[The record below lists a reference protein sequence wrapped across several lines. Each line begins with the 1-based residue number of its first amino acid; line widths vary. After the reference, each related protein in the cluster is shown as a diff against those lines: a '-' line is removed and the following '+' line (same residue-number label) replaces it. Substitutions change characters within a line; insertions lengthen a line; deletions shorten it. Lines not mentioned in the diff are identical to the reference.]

1 MVLEKMNVN
10 CKIVSVI
17 KRILSFSVQK
27 VRYFIIIL
35 LLNILKIINLE
46 SITSSRYLISFA
58 YPLLHANCLITY

>member
-10 CKIVSVI
+10 YKIVSVI

-27 VRYFIIIL
+27 VRYFIIIQ

-46 SITSSRYLISFA
+46 IIY
-58 YPLLHANCLITY
+58 